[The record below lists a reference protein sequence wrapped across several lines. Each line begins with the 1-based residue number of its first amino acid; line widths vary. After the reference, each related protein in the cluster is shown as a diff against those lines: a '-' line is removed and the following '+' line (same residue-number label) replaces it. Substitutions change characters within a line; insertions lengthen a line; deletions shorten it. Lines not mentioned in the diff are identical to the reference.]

1 MKAIALISGGLDS
14 ILAAKL
20 IIDQGIEVV
29 GVYHVLPFVSEKKDW
44 AGQVGDC
51 LRIPLRRLEAGEDY
65 LELVRHPRFGY
76 GSGMN
81 PCLDCRIYM
90 LRGAGK
96 VAEETG
102 ASFVITGDVLGQ
114 RPMTQT
120 RKKLALEEKEAE
132 LDGLIL
138 RPLTAKELPETTP
151 EREGWVDREKL
162 LGIRGRS
169 RKPQMTLARDLNL
182 SGYRSPDSGCLLVN
196 KEFAQRIRD
205 LFGHQDHFS
214 MRDAEL
220 LRIGRH
226 FYHGPTKVIVGR
238 NEQENLRL
246 LELRE
251 ADECVLEAV
260 GVGSPVTLVQGPAR
274 GDVIDFAARLTAMY
288 SDADAGEAIVE
299 VRGDGV
305 VETMT
310 VDPERE

>member
-20 IIDQGIEVV
+20 IIDQGIEVM
-29 GVYHVLPFVSEKKDW
+29 GLYHVLPFVSEKKDW

-51 LRIPLRRLEAGEDY
+51 LQIPLRRLEAGEDY

-81 PCLDCRIYM
+81 PCMDCRIYM
-90 LRGAGK
+90 LRGARK
-96 VAEETG
+96 VVEETG
-102 ASFVITGDVLGQ
+102 ASFVVTGDVLGQ

-120 RKKLALEEKEAE
+120 RRKLALEEDEAG

-169 RKPQMTLARDLNL
+169 RKPQMALARELNL

-205 LFGHQDHFS
+205 LFGHQDRFS

-226 FYHGPTKVIVGR
+226 FYHGPARVVVGR
-238 NEQENLRL
+238 NEQENRRL
-246 LELRE
+246 LELRDT
-251 ADECVLEAV
+251 DECVLEAV
-260 GVGSPVTLVQGPAR
+260 GVGSPVTLLQGPATE
-274 GDVIDFAARLTAMY
+274 DAIDFAARLTARY
-288 SDADAGEAIVE
+288 SDAPAGEAIVE
-299 VRGDGV
+299 IRRDGV
-305 VETMT
+305 VGTLA
-310 VDPERE
+310 VDLERE